1 MADLRVVPI
10 QNEHMKT
17 YVFRVVLEPDSYP
30 DGRPAWQVYC
40 PDLIEQGAV
49 TFGHTRE
56 EALKNI
62 QEVLHATVEEL
73 LEEGK
78 EIPATAI
85 EDDQRVQS
93 EVLVTV

>member
-1 MADLRVVPI
+1 MDYRVIPI
-10 QNEHMKT
+10 EDSHMKT
-17 YVFRVVLEPDSYP
+17 YVFKVVLEPDSYP
-30 DGRPAWQVYC
+30 DGRPAWQAYC

-73 LEEGK
+73 LEEGE
-78 EIPATAI
+78 EIPAVKI
-85 EDDQRVQS
+85 EDDQQVQS
-93 EVLVTV
+93 EVMVTV